1 MISVENVGSEPIYC
15 SCSPFEY
22 DEINTWLAENNR
34 YKNSLFFDY
43 TIYLSRPTQTF
54 GTMFK
59 QMKKHSRMKCFKYN
73 RDIEDDWSNKTRNMN
88 SDQLQEALKHFASVS
103 FVFDNGLLT
112 KAFSSILCWHGIFI
126 PKLDNQF

>member
-1 MISVENVGSEPIYC
+1 MLGQNQSTAHALHSSTTKSIHGLPKI
-15 SCSPFEY
+15 
-22 DEINTWLAENNR
+22 IG
-34 YKNSLFFDY
+34 KNSLFFDY
-43 TIYLSRPTQTF
+43 ITYLSRPTQKF

-103 FVFDNGLLT
+103 FIFDNGILT